1 MKLFASIDQGT
12 SSTRTII
19 FDKDLKTVDSRQE
32 AYELNFPN
40 SGWVEIDPEV
50 LRNSVMNTMEPL
62 VDKYKDKLN
71 SISITN
77 QRESTIIWNKKTGNA
92 IYPIIVWQ
100 DRRTEGYCNELKRQG
115 HESMIQNKTGL
126 VIDPYFSAT
135 KIKWILNNVK
145 QAKVLLKS
153 NNLLFGTVDT
163 FLIWKLTKGKQHLT
177 EASNASRTML
187 YNINNNKWDKEILKK
202 LNIPQKILPEVKNSA
217 DNFGK
222 TDKKITGVEISI
234 SAVLGDQ
241 QAAAFGQT
249 CFEKGSIKSTYGT
262 GAFVIMN
269 TGPKKI
275 NSKNKLLTTICYRL
289 NNKNTYALEGSI
301 FIAGAGVQW
310 LRDKVKLI
318 KKAPE
323 TEKISKSSKV
333 NDGVFVVPAFSGMGA
348 PYWRPDARGVITGLT
363 RDSDWKSIVRAT
375 VESVGYQSFDL
386 FDSMN
391 KDGLKPKIVK
401 VDGGMVANNW
411 FTQFLADIINLKVVR
426 PKILETTAL
435 GVALL
440 AGLQIG
446 EYKSLNQIK
455 NMWKKDRV
463 FSPNIKKT
471 LRNELL
477 AGWKLAI
484 PGPPLRTLCLLF
496 ERFHPRGTRS
506 PARPPI
512 LRSLQL
518 PVLRLRYGRFG
529 FHLRHSI
536 PQHVP
541 PL

>member
-1 MKLFASIDQGT
+1 MKKFIISIDQGT
-12 SSTRTII
+12 TSSRVIL
-19 FDKDLKTVDSRQE
+19 FDTKGNIVFVSQ
-32 AYELNFPN
+32 YEFKQYFPKN
-40 SGWVEIDPEV
+40 GWVEHNPNEIWSTTLKALKQV
-50 LRNSVMNTMEPL
+50 IN
-62 VDKYKDKLN
+62 KAKKLKGH
-71 SISITN
+71 ILTIGITN
-77 QRESTIIWNKKTGNA
+77 QRETTILWNKKTGKPIYNA
-92 IYPIIVWQ
+92 IVWQ
-100 DRRTEGYCNELKRQG
+100 DRRTQDYCKLLKKKNYENLFR
-115 HESMIQNKTGL
+115 NKTGL
-126 VIDPYFSAT
+126 FIDPYFSAT
-135 KIKWILNNVK
+135 KIKWILDNVK
-145 QAKVLLKS
+145 ISKKLLSS
-153 NNLLFGTVDT
+153 NDLLFGTVDT

-323 TEKISKSSKV
+323 TEKISKSSKI

-391 KDGLKPKIVK
+391 KDGLKPRIVK

-411 FTQFLADIINLKVVR
+411 FTQFLADVINLKVVR

-463 FSPNIKKT
+463 FSPNIKKA

-484 PGPPLRTLCLLF
+484 KKTL
-496 ERFHPRGTRS
+496 
-506 PARPPI
+506 A
-512 LRSLQL
+512 
-518 PVLRLRYGRFG
+518 
-529 FHLRHSI
+529 
-536 PQHVP
+536 
-541 PL
+541 